1 MGTPVDRR
9 EKRTRPSNSSMEELL
24 DILREEK
31 VKELIEETARFYY
44 TSPAT
49 TVNLLLPI
57 ALSGLFLLVVV
68 GVTQIV
74 TPEVLRNLASLPRL
88 LLLPIRKLAGPLKG
102 LAASLKSTVASLETT
117 WEDAAYGAPA
127 YGAPEPSYG
136 APAPSYS
143 APGYARSFQEEGEE
157 LSKLVS
163 SKLESGAESAVQPQI
178 SLDTMADP
186 IVQKLLQ

>member
-9 EKRTRPSNSSMEELL
+9 EKRTRPSNSSMEELMG
-24 DILREEK
+24 ILREEK
-31 VKELIEETARFYY
+31 VKELIEETARIYY

-49 TVNLLLPI
+49 TVNLILPI
-57 ALSGLFLLVVV
+57 SLSILFLLVVV
-68 GVTQIV
+68 GLARIL
-74 TPEVLRNLASLPRL
+74 TPEVLTNLAQLPRL
-88 LLLPIRKLAGPLKG
+88 LLLPIRKLAGPIKG

-127 YGAPEPSYG
+127 YGAPQPSYG
-136 APAPSYS
+136 APGAS
-143 APGYARSFQEEGEE
+143 GYARSFQEEGAQ

-163 SKLESGAESAVQPQI
+163 SNLDSGAESAVQPQI

>member
-68 GVTQIV
+68 GVTQIL
-74 TPEVLRNLASLPRL
+74 TAELLTNLALLPRL
-88 LLLPIRKLAGPLKG
+88 LLLPIRKLAGPIKG

-127 YGAPEPSYG
+127 YGAPQPSYG
-136 APAPSYS
+136 APGAS
-143 APGYARSFQEEGEE
+143 GYARSFQEEGAQ

-163 SKLESGAESAVQPQI
+163 SNLDSGAESAVQPQI
-178 SLDTMADP
+178 SLNTMADP